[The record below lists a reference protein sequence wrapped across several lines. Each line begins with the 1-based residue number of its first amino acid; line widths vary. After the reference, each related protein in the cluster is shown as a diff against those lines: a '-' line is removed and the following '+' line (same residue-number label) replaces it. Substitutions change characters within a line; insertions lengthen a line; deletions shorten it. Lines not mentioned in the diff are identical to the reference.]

1 MNLNLLS
8 ARNLSGVLVI
18 AALTLGNSARAD
30 FITGQLEFGDTNSPA
45 STVTPGEVTP
55 SNPATVT
62 LATGDYLGLLG
73 DKATFDPIA
82 FAPTTPG
89 LLWTIN
95 SGGDTYTFAIDSFLS
110 TSQDANFVNLM
121 GTGTATATGYQP
133 TNGTW
138 TITDTN
144 SSGVGEDFTFGASS
158 NVTNS
163 VPDSG
168 SSALLI
174 VIGLIGIAI
183 GAPSLR
189 KELKARRQI
198 GWLALG
204 A

>member
-30 FITGQLEFGDTNSPA
+30 FITGQIEFGDTNTPA
-45 STVTPGEVTP
+45 STVTPGEVVP

-62 LATGDYLGLLG
+62 LATGDYLGLDG
-73 DKATFDPIA
+73 DAATFDPIVFSPA
-82 FAPTTPG
+82 SPG

-95 SGGDTYTFAIDSFLS
+95 SGGNTYTFTIDSFLS
-110 TSQDANFVNLM
+110 SSQDSQFVNLM
-121 GTGTATATGYQP
+121 GTGTATATGYLP

-174 VIGLIGIAI
+174 GLGLVGIAI
-183 GAPSLR
+183 GAPSFR
-189 KELKARRQI
+189 REFKGRRQI